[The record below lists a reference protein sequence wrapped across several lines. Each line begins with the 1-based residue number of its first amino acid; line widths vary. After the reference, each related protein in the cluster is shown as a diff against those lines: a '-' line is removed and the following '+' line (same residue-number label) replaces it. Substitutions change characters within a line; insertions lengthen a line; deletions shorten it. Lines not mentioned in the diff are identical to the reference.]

1 MSWLKEVI
9 GTEKAVI
16 AMCHL
21 RALPGDPGFDTRK
34 GMNWV
39 IDRAHDDLMALQN
52 GGVDAVMF
60 SNEFSLPYLTKV
72 RPETTTAMARI
83 IGQLMSKIRVPFGV
97 NVLWDPVASF
107 DLAMATDA
115 KFIREIFTGAY
126 ASDFGVW
133 DTNVGE
139 TIRHQHRIGAGHVK
153 TLFNI
158 VPEAAVYL
166 GNRDVCSIA
175 KSTVFNNNPDALCVS
190 GLTAGART
198 DSAILKRVKETVPD
212 TVVLANTGVCLENV
226 EEQLCIADGC
236 VTATTFKKTASSPTL
251 STRRAWRSLWRKYA
265 ISDNKMGISKTLIPC
280 RKTITLLPISVAFA
294 KRHAGDRFQSNPNRQ
309 GVNDR

>member
-1 MSWLKEVI
+1 MSWLKSVI

-21 RALPGDPGFDTRK
+21 RALPGDPGFDHQK
-34 GMNWV
+34 GINWV
-39 IDRAHDDLMALQN
+39 LDRAHDDLKALQN

-72 RPETTTAMARI
+72 RPETTAAMARI
-83 IGQLMSKIRVPFGV
+83 VGQLMTEIRVPYGV

-107 DLAMATDA
+107 DLAMATGA
-115 KFIREIFTGAY
+115 SFIREIFTGVY
-126 ASDFGVW
+126 ASDFGIW

-166 GNRDVCSIA
+166 GNRDICSIA
-175 KSTVFNNNPDALCVS
+175 KSTVFNNHPDALCVS
-190 GLTAGART
+190 GLTAGAKT
-198 DSAILKRVKETVPD
+198 DSAVLKRVKETVPD
-212 TVVLANTGVCLENV
+212 TVVLANTGVCLDNV
-226 EEQLCIADGC
+226 EEQLTIADGC
-236 VTATTFKKTASSPTL
+236 VTATWFKK
-251 STRRAWRSLWRKYA
+251 
-265 ISDNKMGISKTLIPC
+265 DG
-280 RKTITLLPISVAFA
+280 VFA
-294 KRHAGDRFQSNPNRQ
+294 NFVDQERVSRFMEKVHQIRQ
-309 GVNDR
+309 

>member
-1 MSWLKEVI
+1 MSWLKDVI

-21 RALPGDPGFDTRK
+21 RALPGDPGFDAAK

-39 IDRAHDDLMALQN
+39 IDRAYDDLTALQN

-60 SNEFSLPYLTKV
+60 SNEFSMPYLTKV
-72 RPETTTAMARI
+72 KAETAVAMARI
-83 IGQLMSKIRVPFGV
+83 IGQLMTEIRVPYGV

-107 DLAMATDA
+107 DLAMAVDA

-133 DTNVGE
+133 NTNVGE
-139 TIRHQHRIGAGHVK
+139 TIRHQHRIGAGKVK

-158 VPEAAVYL
+158 VPEAAVYM
-166 GNRDVCSIA
+166 GERDICSIA
-175 KSTVFNNNPDALCVS
+175 KSTVFNNRPDALCVS
-190 GLTAGART
+190 GLTAGSRT
-198 DSAILKRVKETVPD
+198 DSATLKLVKDTVPN

-226 EEQLCIADGC
+226 DEQLAIADGC
-236 VTATTFKKTASSPTL
+236 VTATHFKKDGVF
-251 STRRAWRSLWRKYA
+251 
-265 ISDNKMGISKTLIPC
+265 DNF
-280 RKTITLLPISVAFA
+280 VD
-294 KRHAGDRFQSNPNRQ
+294 GDRVSRFMDRVRSIRQ
-309 GVNDR
+309 